1 MDCLSNISTAELLA
15 LSNSLALYF
24 FKNYS
29 LADITKLIGFFVTL
43 SDNLALLAIDK
54 IDENPNL

>member
-15 LSNSLALYF
+15 LSNSLALYLF
-24 FKNYS
+24 TNYS
-29 LADITKLIGFFVTL
+29 LADITKLSAFFFFL

-54 IDENPNL
+54 IDEDLNL